1 MSRNSYFQSAR
12 QTGNDSVRVRTRSP
26 KAGVCAAVLAVLLVL
41 SFGVRWA
48 WAFVH
53 DGKSAAIEAALPKLD
68 LEENSYLLRESWW
81 HESFSKKGDVKLIQ
95 HQLFKRN
102 DYWFWAGLSESDA
115 KVSVH
120 IYDSEGDLADAED
133 WQKKNTAG
141 ARIVPEASGNYYIR
155 IELLENP
162 SGEEV
167 EWAVVY
173 AFR

>member
-1 MSRNSYFQSAR
+1 MSRNSHFSSLQ
-12 QTGNDSVRVRTRSP
+12 RS
-26 KAGVCAAVLAVLLVL
+26 GFCAAVVALLLAL
-41 SFGVRWA
+41 SFGFGAHWA

-68 LEENSYLLRESWW
+68 LEENPYLLRESWW
-81 HESFSKKGDVKLIQ
+81 HETFSKKGDVKLIQ

-102 DYWFWAGLSESDA
+102 DYWFWAGLSEPDA

-120 IYDSEGDLADAED
+120 IYDSEGDLAETED
-133 WQKKNTAG
+133 WQKNHTAG

-155 IELLENP
+155 VELLENP